1 MSYWYVILV
10 CLPVLACGQDLSG
23 AAADIFNKIDSNND
37 GNIQRPEL
45 TAYFTAFDTNHDGKV
60 SRHEY
65 SVYVTD
71 IYGHS
76 PELNHLLHS
85 LFDELDVNSDHHL
98 DGIDYDRHFVTADT
112 DGNNLVSPAEFE
124 RFFLLV
130 AGNASVGK

>member
-1 MSYWYVILV
+1 MSYLYILLV
-10 CLPVLACGQDLSG
+10 CLPALTLGQDMS
-23 AAADIFNKIDSNND
+23 AAIANIFSNMDSNKD
-37 GNIQRPEL
+37 GNVQRSEMA
-45 TAYFTAFDTNHDGKV
+45 AYFTAFDTNHDGQV

-76 PELNHLLHS
+76 PELNHILHS

-98 DGIDYDRHFVTADT
+98 DGIDYDRNFVAADT

-124 RFFLLV
+124 RFFLLLASN
-130 AGNASVGK
+130 AGVGK